1 MFIILP
7 IAQCAM
13 IQFIAGTCETQIQAV
28 QCAMIQFVLVQCAM
42 IQTCETQIEADYQ
55 SRHN

>member
-28 QCAMIQFVLVQCAM
+28 QCALIQFVPG
-42 IQTCETQIEADYQ
+42 TCETQIEADYQ